1 MTNKT
6 FAATLAAITLA
17 LGTAAC
23 SGGGDD
29 VAETTAPDA
38 PAGISVTDGRMSL
51 PAVKGNPASIYFT
64 IRNVS
69 EEPVTIRAVNVAG
82 AASAQLHE
90 TTEWNKQ
97 MDMQELFQ
105 LPVEPGAEVVFEPG
119 GKHVMA
125 FDLDDDLAA
134 GGETEVTLSFVN
146 GDKVSFPA
154 KLMAPGTDSMDHSAM
169 EGM

>member
-23 SGGGDD
+23 SGSGDD
-29 VAETTAPDA
+29 VAETTSPEA

-51 PAVKGNPASIYFT
+51 PAVKGNPAAIYFT

-69 EEPVTIRAVNVAG
+69 EKPVTIRAVDVAG

-90 TTEWNKQ
+90 TSEWNKQ

-105 LPVEPGAEVVFEPG
+105 LPIEAGAEVAFEPG

-125 FDLDDDLAA
+125 FDLSDDLAP
-134 GGETEVTLSFVN
+134 GGETEVTLIFVN

-154 KLMAPGTDSMDHSAM
+154 KLMAPGMADMDHSAM

>member
-1 MTNKT
+1 MTMKT
-6 FAATLAAITLA
+6 FAAALAAITLA

-23 SGGGDD
+23 SGSEDN
-29 VAETTAPDA
+29 VAETTSPDA

-51 PAVKGNPASIYFT
+51 PAVKGNPAAIYFT

-69 EEPVTIRAVNVAG
+69 DKQVTIRAVDVAG

-90 TTEWNKQ
+90 TSEWNGK

-105 LPVEPGAEVVFEPG
+105 LPIKPGGEVVLEQG

-125 FDLDDDLAA
+125 YDLDDDLVA
-134 GGETEVTLSFVN
+134 GGETEVTLIFVG

-154 KLMAPGTDSMDHSAM
+154 KVMAPGTADMDHSAM

>member
-1 MTNKT
+1 MTKNT
-6 FAATLAAITLA
+6 FAASLAALALA

-23 SGGGDD
+23 SGSDED
-29 VAETTAPDA
+29 TVTTSSPDA
-38 PAGISVTDGRMSL
+38 PAGISVTDGRLSL
-51 PAVKGNPASIYFT
+51 PGVKGNPAAIYFT

-69 EEPVTIRAVNVAG
+69 EEAVTIRAVNVAG

-90 TTEWNKQ
+90 TTEYNGK
-97 MDMQELFQ
+97 MDMQELVQ
-105 LPVEPGAEVVFEPG
+105 VPVEPGAEVVFAPA

-125 FDLDDDLAA
+125 FDLDEDLAP
-134 GGETEVTLSFVN
+134 GGETEVTLVFAN

-154 KLMAPGTDSMDHSAM
+154 KLMAPGTADLDHSAM